1 MNDEQLVSRI
11 IELTSTVK
19 IKKFEMFFNSSFKG
33 LILILNL
40 LELKNDSLS
49 AGEIA
54 SLLKVSTARVAV
66 AINTLEKKGL
76 VKREKSKEDARKTI
90 IKLTEKG
97 KNICEENQ
105 KRIKNETL
113 IFLQKL
119 TNDEK
124 IALISIINKL
134 GNWL

>member
-66 AINTLEKKGL
+66 AINTLEKKDL

-134 GNWL
+134 GN

>member
-134 GNWL
+134 GN

>member
-1 MNDEQLVSRI
+1 MNDEELASRI
-11 IELTSTVK
+11 IEVISTVK
-19 IKKFEMFFNSSFKG
+19 AKKFETFFNSSFKG

-40 LELKNDSLS
+40 LECQKESLLS

-54 SLLKVSTARVAV
+54 SLLNVSTARVAV
-66 AINTLEKKGL
+66 AINNLEKKGL
-76 VKREKSKEDARKTI
+76 VIREKSQEDARKTI

-105 KRIKNETL
+105 KRIKKETL

-124 IALISIINKL
+124 IALMSIINKL
-134 GNWL
+134 GS

>member
-1 MNDEQLVSRI
+1 MNDEQLASKI
-11 IELTSTVK
+11 IEITSTVK

-33 LILILNL
+33 LFLILNL

-66 AINTLEKKGL
+66 AINNLEKKDL
-76 VKREKSKEDARKTI
+76 VKREKSKDDARKTI

-119 TNDEK
+119 TNEEK
-124 IALISIINKL
+124 IALMSIINKL
-134 GNWL
+134 GN